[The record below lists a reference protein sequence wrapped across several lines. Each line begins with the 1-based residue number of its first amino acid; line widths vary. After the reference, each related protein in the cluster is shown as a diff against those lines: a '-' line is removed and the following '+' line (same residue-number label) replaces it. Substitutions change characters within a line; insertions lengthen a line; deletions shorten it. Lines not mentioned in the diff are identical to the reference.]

1 MRSPC
6 NVSGFTGLS
15 FMLCTSCYAER
26 RHWLLPRSQACNCW
40 NSGPWNHHL
49 NCMEGHQA
57 RVNLAM
63 YLSLAG
69 HHMNSFRESSSLSQT
84 EVCTASL
91 TQTDTDPPDILL
103 TLFLTAHVG
112 CYKLTFPNAPMTFF
126 SGEQQTKKIQ
136 VCHTAAI
143 TKEYIRCKCCNCICS
158 FLHENSRRE

>member
-1 MRSPC
+1 MHLLSKACRSC
-6 NVSGFTGLS
+6 CARLV
-15 FMLCTSCYAER
+15 M
-26 RHWLLPRSQACNCW
+26 W
-40 NSGPWNHHL
+40 NSTASLVITTSVQLLEFKTLEPPFE
-49 NCMEGHQA
+49 CMEGHQA
-57 RVNLAM
+57 RMNLAL

-126 SGEQQTKKIQ
+126 SGEQQTRKNQ
-136 VCHTAAI
+136 VCHAAAI

-158 FLHENSRRE
+158 FLHKNSRRE